1 MQVIETIDA
10 LRAARAAFWPLG
22 LVPTMGCLHAGHL
35 SLVAQARQEN
45 GATAVSIFVNPTQF
59 GPRED
64 FARYPRDMERDL
76 HLLAEANVD
85 LVFAPTVST
94 MYPEG
99 FGTYVVL
106 PAADEVLEG
115 SARPDHFRGVATVVC
130 KLLNIVQPTRAYFGQ
145 KDAQQTVVVRQ
156 MIRDLNLPTSIVV
169 APTVREADGL
179 ALSSRNTYLSAEQR
193 ATAPVLYRALETAR
207 QRYAAGE
214 RAGEALRQTIRAVL
228 ASAPLVSL
236 EYVSVADPL
245 TLRELVAVG
254 RDGALLSLAAR
265 LGSVRL
271 IDNLLLEPLG

>member
-1 MQVIETIDA
+1 MQVIATIDA
-10 LRAARAAFWPLG
+10 LRAARAAFGPLG
-22 LVPTMGCLHAGHL
+22 LVPTMGYLHAGHL
-35 SLVAQARQEN
+35 SLVAQARQEH

-193 ATAPVLYRALETAR
+193 AAAPVLYRALEAAR

-214 RAGEALRQTIRAVL
+214 RASEALRQTICAVL

-245 TLRELVAVG
+245 MLRELVVVG

-271 IDNLLLEPLG
+271 IDNLLLEPTA

>member
-1 MQVIETIDA
+1 MQVIATIDA
-10 LRAARAAFWPLG
+10 LRAARATFGPLG
-22 LVPTMGCLHAGHL
+22 LVPTMGYLHAGHL

-145 KDAQQTVVVRQ
+145 KDAQQTVVVRL

>member
-1 MQVIETIDA
+1 MQVIATIDA
-10 LRAARAAFWPLG
+10 LRAARAAFGPLG

-76 HLLAEANVD
+76 HLLAEAKVD

-193 ATAPVLYRALETAR
+193 ATAPVLYRALEAAR
-207 QRYAAGE
+207 QHYAAGE

-228 ASAPLVSL
+228 ASAPLVGL

>member
-64 FARYPRDMERDL
+64 FARYPREMERDL